1 MPTFDLRYIQAA
13 KYAYD
18 TQKKTVSYSGKT
30 KVGDAMSVDLQLK
43 FAEGRLYAEGK
54 LAEYI
59 REAIGGTMSMG
70 LKYILEEAQKML
82 FGATESSKTV
92 NSKTVNGLK
101 ITAKDNAGY
110 VGVSFYAPDKID
122 GVTKYT
128 CVHVV
133 KSLFGY
139 PGMSYKTKGG
149 SLEFK
154 TPTTTG
160 EFLPSDAEDE
170 ALLEVAVVDDIATAT
185 AWCDA
190 VLAGTA

>member
-59 REAIGGTMSMG
+59 REAIGGTMSMAV
-70 LKYILEEAQKML
+70 KHILDEAQKL
-82 FGATESSKTV
+82 LYGATESSRTV
-92 NSKTVNGLK
+92 NTKAVKGLK
-101 ITAKDNAGY
+101 ISANGLGSY
-110 VGVSFYAPDKID
+110 VGISFYAPDKID

-170 ALLEVAVVDDIATAT
+170 ALLEVAVVDDTTTAQ